1 MNRCVPFTNGAAI
14 GVQRLGD
21 WIFHN
26 RISHGMSQR
35 ELGID
40 IDVDRKTIIAWET
53 GQRVPT
59 FDAVCRMMEAF
70 GLDKFTIDISEPRD
84 YSDSFTEND
93 TK

>member
-1 MNRCVPFTNGAAI
+1 MT
-14 GVQRLGD
+14 
-21 WIFHN
+21 
-26 RISHGMSQR
+26 QR

-40 IDVDRKTIIAWET
+40 IDVEHKTICAWEN

-70 GLDKFTIDISEPRD
+70 GVDKFTIDISEPGD
-84 YSDSFTEND
+84 YSDSFHGND

>member
-1 MNRCVPFTNGAAI
+1 MT
-14 GVQRLGD
+14 
-21 WIFHN
+21 
-26 RISHGMSQR
+26 QR

-40 IDVDRKTIIAWET
+40 IDVERKTICAWEN

-70 GLDKFTIDISEPRD
+70 GLDKFTIDITEPRD

>member
-1 MNRCVPFTNGAAI
+1 MFSGAI
-14 GVQRLGD
+14 GVLRLGD

-26 RISHGMSQR
+26 RISRKMSQR

-53 GQRVPT
+53 GKRVPT

-70 GLDKFTIDISEPRD
+70 GVDKFTIDIAEPRD
-84 YSDSFTEND
+84 YSDSFAKND

>member
-21 WIFHN
+21 WIFQN
-26 RISHGMSQR
+26 RISHGMTQR

-40 IDVDRKTIIAWET
+40 IDVERKTICAWEN

-70 GLDKFTIDISEPRD
+70 GVDKFTIDISEPSD
-84 YSDSFTEND
+84 YSDSFREID